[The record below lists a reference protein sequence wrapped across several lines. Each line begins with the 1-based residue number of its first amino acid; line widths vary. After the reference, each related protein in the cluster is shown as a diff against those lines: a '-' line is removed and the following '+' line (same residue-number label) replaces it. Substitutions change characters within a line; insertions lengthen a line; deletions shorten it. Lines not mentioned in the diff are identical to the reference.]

1 LLYFASQGFDDNAK
15 FRQKAV
21 FDQEDTT
28 ESDPREVE
36 AASHNLNYVQ
46 VGVYIFAIF
55 FVFNVIRDRT
65 N

>member
-1 LLYFASQGFDDNAK
+1 MLLYFASQGFDDNAK

-46 VGVYIFAIF
+46 VGVHILAIY
-55 FVFNVIRDRT
+55 FVF
-65 N
+65 